1 MISAAAFRPSGITNL
16 FKTNHNP
23 IVSPKIKTKRE
34 KRIYAFTAEENVR
47 YNLVLLLWP
56 ISKAKKREVAPANPL
71 LKKVKIV
78 IMPATTWNT
87 PKSVTPNTSSITLD
101 VYRET
106 TRLNSMR
113 AYRNSV
119 FLAIVLFEEIIS
131 AIRFF

>member
-23 IVSPKIKTKRE
+23 IVSPKNKTKRE

-47 YNLVLLLWP
+47 CNLVLLPWP

-87 PKSVTPNTSSITLD
+87 PKSVTPNTSSIILD
-101 VYRET
+101 V
-106 TRLNSMR
+106 
-113 AYRNSV
+113 
-119 FLAIVLFEEIIS
+119 
-131 AIRFF
+131 